1 MTRAVPLSRF
11 VVSPDQWERVLVHH
25 AWGDVDMYFAD
36 LFGPRQEDET
46 FVVSYNGDLAR
57 SAREKLPPVRRRA
70 LKRKVA
76 EARQTSR
83 RAVVTVPSSCF
94 M

>member
-36 LFGPRQEDET
+36 LLGPRQEDET
-46 FVVSYNGDLAR
+46 FMVSSNGDGPDLHGRTPACSR
-57 SAREKLPPVRRRA
+57 KGIQSARLRRRDKHPDA
-70 LKRKVA
+70 QR
-76 EARQTSR
+76 
-83 RAVVTVPSSCF
+83 
-94 M
+94 